1 MTEKERFTVDSDGKY
16 WDKINH
22 KYVNLDY
29 LFRLVEELD
38 SKLDNKQYTIN
49 EMVKTLRTYDDAY
62 IDLNKKYKK
71 LIDENEQLKQ
81 SINDLKETIIKIT
94 TAYQRK
100 HNNTIVNMVHEM
112 DEMDSILKEEIEEQ

>member
-49 EMVKTLRTYDDAY
+49 EMAKTLRIYDDAY

-100 HNNTIVNMVHEM
+100 HDNTLVNLI
-112 DEMDSILKEEIEEQ
+112 DEMDSILNEEIEEQ